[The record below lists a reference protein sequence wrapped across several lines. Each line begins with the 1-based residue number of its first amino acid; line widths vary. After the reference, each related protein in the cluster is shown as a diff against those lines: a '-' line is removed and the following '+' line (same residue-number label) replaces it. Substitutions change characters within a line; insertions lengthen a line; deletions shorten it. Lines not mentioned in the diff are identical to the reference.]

1 MRAPTTAVIFQ
12 ISCNGGDFSRDRGNT
27 RYIPPTD
34 SGVTA
39 SAGWMDLIISV
50 TNARIN
56 SSTAPRPQARE
67 SPAVRPTVVAV
78 ARLLSSLRWSQCVN
92 TAEKMWP
99 QPGAGHNFY
108 KQQPLS
114 PPRAFP
120 LLLLSWKIFKASLQ
134 KYFERTKTKNEGK
147 HKQLLLR
154 MICLSPHPVMSG

>member
-1 MRAPTTAVIFQ
+1 MIQMRASTTDVIFQ

-34 SGVTA
+34 SRVTA

-56 SSTAPRPQARE
+56 SSTAPRPRARE
-67 SPAVRPTVVAV
+67 SAAVRCPANGCGSCQ
-78 ARLLSSLRWSQCVN
+78 LLSSLRWSECVN

-134 KYFERTKTKNEGK
+134 KYFE
-147 HKQLLLR
+147 
-154 MICLSPHPVMSG
+154 

>member
-56 SSTAPRPQARE
+56 SSTAPRPRARE
-67 SPAVRPTVVAV
+67 SLAVRCPVE
-78 ARLLSSLRWSQCVN
+78 L
-92 TAEKMWP
+92 E
-99 QPGAGHNFY
+99 
-108 KQQPLS
+108 
-114 PPRAFP
+114 
-120 LLLLSWKIFKASLQ
+120 
-134 KYFERTKTKNEGK
+134 TKVHPKVRNHGEG
-147 HKQLLLR
+147 
-154 MICLSPHPVMSG
+154 PY